1 MPPITHEIAPKGD
14 TILVVN
20 NPNAPFAPWPKTSD
34 RSSEESG
41 EPKCNPEVR
50 IRVSSAHLKLAS
62 PYFDRALSG
71 DWKEATVLRETGSA
85 EIETSDWGVEALL
98 LLLRIFHC
106 QLSDLP
112 KTITLELL
120 ANLCTLIDYYEC
132 HSILDFVSERWYQ
145 SQYVVTSL
153 GNTNLVHLMSNGTS
167 EITLIQ
173 IEELIDQRQ
182 MMLFLW
188 VTWVFNKPNA
198 FLACSSFLIST
209 IDGPLTSL
217 GLPLP
222 STITGKQSHGT
233 YLTFEAQP

>member
-1 MPPITHEIAPKGD
+1 M
-14 TILVVN
+14 
-20 NPNAPFAPWPKTSD
+20 
-34 RSSEESG
+34 
-41 EPKCNPEVR
+41 
-50 IRVSSAHLKLAS
+50 
-62 PYFDRALSG
+62 
-71 DWKEATVLRETGSA
+71 LRETGSV
-85 EIETSDWGVEALL
+85 EIETRHWGVEALL

-132 HSILDFVSERWYQ
+132 HSILGFVSERWYQ
-145 SQYVVTSL
+145 SQYMVTSL
-153 GNTNLVHLMSNGTS
+153 GNTSLVPLMSNGTS
-167 EITLIQ
+167 EVTLIQ
-173 IEELIDQRQ
+173 LERLIDQRQ